1 MTGNVINRR
10 NARFLRI
17 YIYTLRS
24 LPLWI
29 CQHDKLCPLTQYL
42 SRRERER
49 ERPILQE
56 VNISLCPPPPP
67 YRVSREKS
75 SPGRVEFLPIAQ
87 KEGRNCWQ
95 GRESRWN
102 YLEASPRRG
111 QTGCLDHRYLPMKV
125 RHRRFSSSP
134 FHSFNP
140 FSPRYFLFKEEF
152 SSRILLAFFFKNI
165 YRIKG

>member
-17 YIYTLRS
+17 YIYTHTSISPPMNLS
-24 LPLWI
+24 TWQTLPI
-29 CQHDKLCPLTQYL
+29 N
-42 SRRERER
+42 SISISSRERETHPPR
-49 ERPILQE
+49 GKHLSLPSSSSVPSFPRKEFTRSCR
-56 VNISLCPPPPP
+56 ISPD
-67 YRVSREKS
+67 S
-75 SPGRVEFLPIAQ
+75 A
-87 KEGRNCWQ
+87 EGRKELLTRP
-95 GRESRWN
+95 REPVKLPWSVAETRPN
-102 YLEASPRRG
+102 GMPRSPIPV
-111 QTGCLDHRYLPMKV
+111 PMKV

>member
-10 NARFLRI
+10 NARFLHI
-17 YIYTLRS
+17 YIHTSISPPMNLSTWQTLPINS
-24 LPLWI
+24 I
-29 CQHDKLCPLTQYL
+29 
-42 SRRERER
+42 SISSRER

>member
-10 NARFLRI
+10 NARFLHI
-17 YIYTLRS
+17 YIHTSISSPMNLSTWQTLPINS
-24 LPLWI
+24 I
-29 CQHDKLCPLTQYL
+29 
-42 SRRERER
+42 SISSRERETHPPR
-49 ERPILQE
+49 GKHLSLPSSSSVPSFPRKEFTRSCR
-56 VNISLCPPPPP
+56 ISPD
-67 YRVSREKS
+67 S
-75 SPGRVEFLPIAQ
+75 A
-87 KEGRNCWQ
+87 EGRKELLTRP
-95 GRESRWN
+95 REPWSVAETRPN
-102 YLEASPRRG
+102 GMPRSPIPV
-111 QTGCLDHRYLPMKV
+111 PMKV

>member
-10 NARFLRI
+10 NARFLHI
-17 YIYTLRS
+17 YIHTSISSPMNLSTWQTLPINS
-24 LPLWI
+24 I
-29 CQHDKLCPLTQYL
+29 
-42 SRRERER
+42 SISSRERER

-111 QTGCLDHRYLPMKV
+111 QTECLDHRYLPMKV